1 MSTPSSATPD
11 DVEGA
16 LRSFPQGE
24 KAVLQVIDAPLDGS
38 KPSTLSSA
46 TPSDVEG
53 ALGSLPQGE
62 KAVLQ
67 VIDAPLDGSKP
78 VVQAMFKLNRDIEQL
93 KAEIAEGMKSLPPH
107 DDKTARILDVTLHS
121 DFAITGIR
129 DTKGPE
135 STRPARDVL
144 IKFLQDTYTQPY
156 DKQKPFDE
164 RRIFRWRNDPLPVND
179 IGSISSQWSQQ
190 FGGGDKHFYRLV
202 NRISLQQD
210 PLDYDLHPR
219 DSYLTCAQDAN
230 RRLIVIIVNDVWS
243 AQTFNM
249 YKSRNAVHDIHF
261 ENPRIVP
268 KMRDGKSWTSLSDG
282 SLDTFVK
289 LLLLDF
295 FLASIYLQPV
305 DYFGSLIWPKV
316 SAQDELLGFHF
327 PLTKNPHLQVPL
339 GLFEPRLSAKS
350 SESFKEIE
358 YAEGIL
364 RSVNSLVD
372 SIEFVL
378 EALKPN
384 VTADTFRR
392 AADYER
398 LKQTLEGLYKERSKN
413 ALRALEALNRQLDYL
428 TKRHAIREAKSIK
441 ILTILAALY
450 LPLSLSAS
458 LLGMSSPFKAIV
470 HNQTAQT
477 QDLTGTNLLF
487 DFFGVFI
494 WLATSTGFIVYGIRL
509 ALWLRS
515 VGLATLAELVGM
527 QKLSRSF
534 TGPFSMFSYGKRW
547 RFGGKE
553 GRIFEMLKAVMKWW
567 IGAGFYITL
576 LVIFFVGML
585 RTAQEA
591 WDTAWRLFAVY
602 AIVGGSLFVC
612 FFVLFKW
619 LDRKKRRV

>member
-1 MSTPSSATPD
+1 MSTLSSATPD

-16 LRSFPQGE
+16 PR
-24 KAVLQVIDAPLDGS
+24 
-38 KPSTLSSA
+38 
-46 TPSDVEG
+46 
-53 ALGSLPQGE
+53 SLPQGE

-78 VVQAMFKLNRDIEQL
+78 LPQAMFKLNHDIAQL
-93 KAEIAEGMKSLPPH
+93 NTEIAEGMRSLPIH
-107 DDKTARILDVTLHS
+107 DDKTARILDVTIHS
-121 DFAITGIR
+121 DFAITGLR

-144 IKFLQDTYTQPY
+144 IKFLQDAYTQPY
-156 DKQKPFDE
+156 DKQKPLDE
-164 RRIFRWRNDPLPVND
+164 RRIFRWLNDPLPVND
-179 IGSISSQWSQQ
+179 IGSISSQWSQKI
-190 FGGGDKHFYRLV
+190 GGGDKHFYRLV
-202 NRISLQQD
+202 NRMSLQQD

-219 DSYLTCAQDAN
+219 DSYLTCAQDGN
-230 RRLIVIIVNDVWS
+230 RRLIVIIVHDVWS
-243 AQTFNM
+243 TQTFNM
-249 YKSRNAVHDIHF
+249 YRSRNIVHDIHF

-268 KMRDGKSWTSLSDG
+268 KMLERKSWTSLSDG

-295 FLASIYLQPV
+295 FLASVYLQPV
-305 DYFGSLIWPKV
+305 DYYGSLIWPKV
-316 SAQDELLGFHF
+316 LAKDELLGFHF

-339 GLFEPRLSAKS
+339 GLFEPRLSVKS
-350 SESFKEIE
+350 SEAFKEIE

-364 RSVNSLVD
+364 RSVNNLVD
-372 SIEFVL
+372 SIVFVL

-384 VTADTFRR
+384 IAADTFRWTT
-392 AADYER
+392 DYER
-398 LKQTLEGLYKERSKN
+398 RKQTLEGLCKERSNN
-413 ALRALEALNRQLDYL
+413 ALRALEALDRQLEYL

-441 ILTILAALY
+441 ILTILASLY

-458 LLGMSSPFKAIV
+458 LLGMSSPFKYIV

-487 DFFGVFI
+487 DFFGVFV
-494 WLATSTGFIVYGIRL
+494 WLATSTFFIVYGIRL
-509 ALWLRS
+509 VLWLKS
-515 VGLATLAELVGM
+515 VGLATLAENLGLER
-527 QKLSRSF
+527 LSKTF
-534 TGPFSMFSYGKRW
+534 TGPFSIFSYGKRW

-553 GRIFEMLKAVMKWW
+553 GTIFEIIKTVMGWW

-591 WDTAWRLFAVY
+591 WDTAWIMFTVY
-602 AIVGGSLFVC
+602 AAVGGSLFAGTY
-612 FFVLFKW
+612 LLYGW

>member
-1 MSTPSSATPD
+1 MSTLFSATPN

-16 LRSFPQGE
+16 LGSLPQFE

-38 KPSTLSSA
+38 KPLVHA
-46 TPSDVEG
+46 T
-53 ALGSLPQGE
+53 
-62 KAVLQ
+62 
-67 VIDAPLDGSKP
+67 
-78 VVQAMFKLNRDIEQL
+78 FKLNRDIAQL
-93 KAEIAEGMKSLPPH
+93 NADIAEGMRSLPTH
-107 DDKTARILDVTLHS
+107 DDKAARILDASKDPGCLRET
-121 DFAITGIR
+121 R
-129 DTKGPE
+129 GPE

-156 DKQKPFDE
+156 DNQKPFDE
-164 RRIFRWRNDPLPVND
+164 RRIFRWLNDPLPVND

-190 FGGGDKHFYRLV
+190 FGDGDKHFYRLV
-202 NRISLQQD
+202 NRMSLQQD

-249 YKSRNAVHDIHF
+249 YRSRNIVHDIHF

-268 KMRDGKSWTSLSDG
+268 KMRDGNSWTSLSDG
-282 SLDTFVK
+282 SLDTFIK

-305 DYFGSLIWPKV
+305 DYYGPLIWPKV
-316 SAQDELLGFHF
+316 LAKDELLSLHF

-350 SESFKEIE
+350 REAFKEIE

-364 RSVNSLVD
+364 RSVNNLVD
-372 SIEFVL
+372 SIAFVL

-384 VTADTFRR
+384 TAATTFRR
-392 AADYER
+392 TADYESR
-398 LKQTLEGLYKERSKN
+398 KQTLEGLCNERNNN
-413 ALRALEALNRQLDYL
+413 ASRALEALNRQLDYL

-441 ILTILAALY
+441 ILTILASLY

-458 LLGMSSPFKAIV
+458 LLGMSSPFKYIV

-494 WLATSTGFIVYGIRL
+494 WLATSTIFIVYSIRL
-509 ALWLRS
+509 ALWLKS
-515 VGLATLAELVGM
+515 VGLATLAQILGRER
-527 QKLSRSF
+527 LSRSF
-534 TGPFSMFSYGKRW
+534 TGPFSIFSYGKRW
-547 RFGGKE
+547 RFGGKG
-553 GRIFEMLKAVMKWW
+553 GRIFEIIKTVMEWW
-567 IGAGFYITL
+567 ISVGFCITL

-591 WDTAWRLFAVY
+591 WDTAWIMFACY
-602 AIVGGSLFVC
+602 AAVGVSLFVC
-612 FFVLFKW
+612 TYLLYGW